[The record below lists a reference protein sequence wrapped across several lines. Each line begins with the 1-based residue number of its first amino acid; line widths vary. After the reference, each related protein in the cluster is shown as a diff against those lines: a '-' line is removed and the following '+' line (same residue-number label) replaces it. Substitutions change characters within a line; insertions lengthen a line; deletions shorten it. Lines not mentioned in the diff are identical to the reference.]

1 METTAD
7 SMTCEPGSETH
18 LASLRLFLE
27 DVACDNSLFKHVVHG
42 GGSGS
47 RCQIDREYYLGVPR
61 VFADVRIA
69 PAQAPEY
76 FIEVKFGYTQAR
88 LLDTIRR
95 KYALDTPQIRAA
107 SKVLIVT
114 DRSSVELE
122 SQLKELINPCLQL
135 EVWTEAVLKSQIQER
150 LGIAI
155 ESINERDLLDVR
167 DRIENA
173 QGCYAF
179 GGDNAAQYDNDPLR
193 AELLWLLGPLKLRR
207 LREAGRI
214 SPRDMVPPGRY
225 RRVAVLMADLASFSS
240 FVRDTPDPEITREC
254 LTAFCSKA
262 RYQIVNGGGML
273 YQFVGDA
280 VLGFF
285 GIPES
290 EPTTMGDA
298 LRVAKAILDIGAS
311 VSDNWQRQI
320 DRVQPSHGAHIGLT
334 VGDIEILALRP
345 FSRTRISAFGD
356 PINMSARL
364 SSAVGG
370 GQIAI
375 SNSFYHKLTQ
385 AEQVEFQA
393 MDALDARN
401 VGRIKG
407 WKLDRSCRYNG
418 GDSST
423 TSPL

>member
-1 METTAD
+1 MN
-7 SMTCEPGSETH
+7 CEPSETH

-27 DVACDNSLFKHVVHG
+27 DVACDNSLFKHVVQSNG
-42 GGSGS
+42 NASL
-47 RCQIDREYYLGVPR
+47 CQIDREYYLGAPR

-69 PAQAPEY
+69 PAEEPEY
-76 FIEVKFGYTQAR
+76 FIEVKFGYTIAR

-95 KYALDTPQIRAA
+95 KYSIDTPQIRAA
-107 SKVLIVT
+107 AKLLIVT
-114 DRSSVELE
+114 DRSSEELE
-122 SQLKELINPCLQL
+122 LQIKELINPCLQL
-135 EVWTEAVLKSQIQER
+135 EVWTEDTLKSQIQER
-150 LGIAI
+150 LGIRI
-155 ESINERDLLDVR
+155 ESINEHELLDVR

-179 GGDNAAQYDNDPLR
+179 GGEDVTNYDNDPLR
-193 AELLWLLGPLKLRR
+193 AELLWLFGPLKLRR
-207 LREAGRI
+207 LRDAGHN
-214 SPRDMVPPGRY
+214 SPRDILPPGRY
-225 RRVAVLMADLASFSS
+225 TRVAVLMADLSSFSS

-254 LTAFCSKA
+254 LTSFCSKT

-273 YQFVGDA
+273 YQYVGDA

-290 EPTTMGDA
+290 EPTTIGDA
-298 LRVAKAILDIGAS
+298 LRVAKSILDIGAS

-334 VGDIEILALRP
+334 IGDIEILALRP
-345 FSRTRISAFGD
+345 FSRTRIGAFGD

-370 GQIAI
+370 GQIAV
-375 SNSFYHKLTQ
+375 SNSFYHKLSQSEQ
-385 AEQVEFQA
+385 AEFQA
-393 MDALDARN
+393 MDEFDARN

-407 WKLDRSCRYNG
+407 WKLDRSCRY
-418 GDSST
+418 DAKDC
-423 TSPL
+423 